1 MCQTGGLRSRCDK
14 ISIVVVDDH
23 TLFREGLREILTLES
38 DFEVVGQAGDGEE
51 GVRVVARCQPDVLL
65 LDVEIPRH
73 QVRPTLPQF
82 LRASPHT
89 RIVVLT
95 MYDDPRLAH
104 QLIDLGATACLV
116 KRATRAEL
124 VAVIRD
130 VCADERHVVGSIPRR
145 DYRPAGDDQV
155 PSLTRRQTEIL
166 RLAAQGLS
174 NTQIAS
180 RLYISDS
187 TVKRHLTK
195 IYAQLG
201 AVSRVDAINKARAVA
216 LIPAVDVGW
225 DDAG

>member
-1 MCQTGGLRSRCDK
+1 MYQTGVLRSRSDK

-51 GVRVVARCQPDVLL
+51 GLRVVARWRPDVLL
-65 LDVEIPRH
+65 LDVEMPCH

-82 LRASPHT
+82 LRASPRT

-116 KRATRAEL
+116 KSATRADL

-145 DYRPAGDDQV
+145 GFRPAGDDQA

-201 AVSRVDAINKARAVA
+201 AVSRVDAINKARAAA

-225 DDAG
+225 DDTG